1 MTTNQSKVLFIV
13 EIAIFTALALLFDEL
28 SKFLTGR
35 FWPQGGS
42 VSIGMLP
49 VLIMAFRWGIKG
61 GLLSGFLFGGLQLLL
76 GASIYHPVQGF
87 IDYFL
92 AFTLVGVAGM
102 FAKQVKE
109 GITEGKSLKWI
120 SFMIMG
126 TILGGF
132 LRFLCHFVAGIV
144 FFSSF
149 AGDQPVVIYSLLYNG
164 GYMSFSVLFCMILL
178 TLLIPALPKK
188 YFQSSPEAYSLK
200 G

>member
-1 MTTNQSKVLFIV
+1 MAANQSKVLFVV

-92 AFTLVGVAGM
+92 AFTFVGFAGV
-102 FAKQVKE
+102 FAKQVKQ
-109 GITEGKSLKWI
+109 GITSGNSVKWI
-120 SFMIMG
+120 SFVIMG
-126 TILGGF
+126 TIIGGF

-144 FFSSF
+144 FFASF

-164 GYMSFSVLFCMILL
+164 AYMSISVLFCIILL
-178 TLLIPALPKK
+178 ILLIPALPKR
-188 YFQSSPEAYSLK
+188 YFAIAK
-200 G
+200 A